1 MPWWWKPTEPIVVT
15 IDELRQLF
23 GTQSPIIGM
32 LHLRPLPGSPRA
44 EPISVIRDRMLQ
56 DLEALVKG
64 GVDGVILENYGDAPY
79 FPGRVPPHTVS
90 YLTRLAMEVR
100 GQTSLPLGVNMLRN
114 DGISALA
121 VAAAVAADFIR
132 VNVYTGV
139 RVSGEGLIQGE
150 AHQLQ
155 RYRRELSVDVV
166 IFADVDVKH
175 STGLGAVD
183 LADEVTETILRGRA
197 DVVIVSGK
205 ATGFETRLNDLR
217 LAKAAAGPVPVLVG
231 SGVTTATV
239 ADTLRWGD
247 GAIVGTGFKVGGV
260 TENPVD
266 PDVVRALMEVVGAS
280 RS

>member
-1 MPWWWKPTEPIVVT
+1 M
-15 IDELRQLF
+15 Q
-23 GTQSPIIGM
+23 
-32 LHLRPLPGSPRA
+32 
-44 EPISVIRDRMLQ
+44 
-56 DLEALVKG
+56 G

-90 YLTRLAMEVR
+90 CLTRLALEVR
-100 GQTSLPLGVNMLRN
+100 GLASLPLGINVLRS
-114 DGISALA
+114 DGIAALA
-121 VAAAVAADFIR
+121 VAAAVGAEFIR

-155 RYRRELSVDVV
+155 RYRRELGVDVK

-197 DVVIVSGK
+197 DAVIVSGK
-205 ATGFETRLNDLR
+205 ATGSETRLDDLR
-217 LAKAAAGPVPVLVG
+217 LAKAAAGPVPVLAG
-231 SGVTTATV
+231 SGVTRATV
-239 ADTLRWGD
+239 ADTLRWAD

-260 TENPVD
+260 TDNPVD
-266 PDVVRALMEVVGAS
+266 QDAVRIPDGSGTGFPTVRGGGVVCSSLGGYNLHTLGAKGDQECNLS
-280 RS
+280 AAS